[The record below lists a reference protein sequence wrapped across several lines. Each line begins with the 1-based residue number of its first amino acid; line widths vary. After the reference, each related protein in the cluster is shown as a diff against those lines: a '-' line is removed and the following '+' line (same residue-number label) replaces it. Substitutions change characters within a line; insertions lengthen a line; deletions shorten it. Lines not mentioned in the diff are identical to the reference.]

1 MIHGRNL
8 IVALD
13 GVAIAAAKT
22 CSLDLDQSFLE
33 ACSPVSG
40 RTHTKIPTTYNWG
53 VSVDGLIA
61 DNSTPT
67 VDLEDKLIAGTKC
80 LLTFTDGSGNRR
92 AGFVYVKS
100 CKESGSVGNLA
111 TYSASFESTGPLYKY
126 IQVKLEFDQGTDG
139 CKLVATGGSHLE
151 YDFQASAQDG
161 VALADLR
168 IPKKGYLYV
177 PTSEVWAIFH
187 SETANTISQ
196 AFDYADEDYLN
207 RYYYKYNEGGVTML
221 PIDPDDMHTYNYVVA
236 CNEKTTAFFLY
247 E

>member
-13 GVAIAAAKT
+13 GVAVAAAKT

-40 RTHTKIPTTYNWG
+40 RTHTKIPTTYDWG

-61 DNSTPT
+61 NNSSPT
-67 VDLEDKLIAGTKC
+67 VNLDDKLIAGTKC

-100 CKESGSVGNLA
+100 CKESGPVGGLA
-111 TYSASFESTGPLYKY
+111 TYSASFKSTGPLYKY
-126 IQVKLEFDQGTDG
+126 QELSFGTIQGGDTFAICVVDG
-139 CKLVATGGSHLE
+139 EIS
-151 YDFQASAQDG
+151 YDFQSSGTETLGLQ
-161 VALADLR
+161 VT
-168 IPKKGYLYV
+168 
-177 PTSEVWAIFH
+177 PTTKSVLFVSITEDWAVFK
-187 SETANTISQ
+187 NTLEQIEGFIATQ
-196 AFDYADEDYLN
+196 HDDYLD
-207 RYYYKYNEGGVTML
+207 ECL
-221 PIDPDDMHTYNYVVA
+221 VA
-236 CNEKTTAFFLY
+236 CGWRNSKAIPLETGQAYTVLIDDHAGIPRICWLLY

>member
-13 GVAIAAAKT
+13 GVAVAGAKS
-22 CSLDLDQSFLE
+22 CSLQLSQNFIE
-33 ACSPVSG
+33 ACAPNSG
-40 RTHTKIPTTYNWG
+40 RVHEKIPTTYEWS
-53 VSVDGLIA
+53 VSVDCLVP
-61 DNSTPT
+61 NSNLP
-67 VDLEDKLIAGTKC
+67 VSLKDKLIAGTKC
-80 LLTFTDGSGNRR
+80 LLTFTDGDGDNR

-100 CKESGSVGNLA
+100 CDEGGTVGSLA
-111 TYSASFESTGPLYKY
+111 TFKASFEPSGALYKY
-126 IQVKLEFDQGTDG
+126 TQVNLAFDQGTYG

-151 YDFQASAQDG
+151 YDFQASSQEG

-187 SETANTISQ
+187 SETASTISQ
-196 AFDYADEDYLN
+196 AFYYADEDVLD
-207 RYYYKYNEGGVTML
+207 RYFYKYNEFGVNML
-221 PIDPDDMHTYNYVVA
+221 PIDPYDMHTYNYVVA
-236 CNEKTTAFFLY
+236 CNEKTTAIFLY

>member
-13 GVAIAAAKT
+13 GVAVAAAKT
-22 CSLDLDQSFLE
+22 CSLDIDQSFLE

-40 RTHTKIPTTYNWG
+40 RTHTKIPTTYDWG

-61 DNSTPT
+61 NNSTPT
-67 VDLEDKLIAGTKC
+67 VSLQDRLIAGTKC
-80 LLTFTDGSGNRR
+80 LLTFTDGSGNLR
-92 AGFVYVKS
+92 AGYVYVKS
-100 CKESGSVGNLA
+100 CKESGSVGGLA

-126 IQVKLEFDQGTDG
+126 TQVNLKYDQGTDG
-139 CKLVATGGSHLE
+139 CKLVAAGANLG
-151 YDFQASAQDG
+151 YDFQASSQDG

-177 PTSEVWAIFH
+177 PTNEVWAIFH
-187 SETANTISQ
+187 SQTASNISQ
-196 AFDYADEDYLN
+196 AFYYADEQELD
-207 RYYYKYNEGGVTML
+207 RCYYKYNEGGVTIL
-221 PIDPDDMHTYNYVVA
+221 PIDPDDMHTYDYVVA
-236 CNEKTTAFFLY
+236 CNEKTTAIFLY

>member
-13 GVAIAAAKT
+13 GVAVAAAKT
-22 CSLDLDQSFLE
+22 CSLDLDRSFLE
-33 ACSPVSG
+33 SCSPVSG
-40 RTHTKIPTTYNWG
+40 QVHTKIPTTYDWG

-61 DNSTPT
+61 NSSSPT
-67 VDLEDKLIAGTKC
+67 VSLEDKLIEGTKC

-100 CKESGSVGNLA
+100 CKESGPVGGLA

-126 IQVKLEFDQGTDG
+126 MQVNLYFDQGTDG
-139 CKLVATGGSHLE
+139 CKLVAAGSNLE
-151 YDFQASAQDG
+151 YDFRVPSQDG

-187 SETANTISQ
+187 SETASNISQ
-196 AFDYADEDYLN
+196 SFYYANEEVLD
-207 RYYYKYNEGGVTML
+207 RYYYKYNEGGVTIL

-236 CNEKTTAFFLY
+236 CNEKTTAIFLY

>member
-1 MIHGRNL
+1 MIHGKNL

-13 GVAIAAAKT
+13 GVAVAAAKS
-22 CSLDLDQSFLE
+22 CSLDMDRNFLE

-40 RTHTKIPTTYNWG
+40 TTLTKIPTSYDWG

-61 DNSTPT
+61 NNSSPT
-67 VDLEDKLIAGTKC
+67 VNLQDLLIAGTKC

-100 CKESGSVGNLA
+100 CKEAGAVGNLA

-126 IQVKLEFDQGTDG
+126 TQVNLYFAQGTDG
-139 CKLVATGGSHLE
+139 CQLVADGANLG
-151 YDFQASAQDG
+151 YDFQASSEDG
-161 VALADLR
+161 VALADLH

-196 AFDYADEDYLN
+196 AFDYADEQTLD

-221 PIDPDDMHTYNYVVA
+221 PMDPDDMHTYNYVVA
-236 CNEKTTAFFLY
+236 CNEETTAIFLY

>member
-22 CSLDLDQSFLE
+22 CSLDMDQSFLE

-40 RTHTKIPTTYNWG
+40 RTHTKIPTTYDWG
-53 VSVDGLIA
+53 VSVDGLVA
-61 DNSTPT
+61 NYSSPT
-67 VDLEDKLIAGTKC
+67 VSLQDRLIAGTKC

-111 TYSASFESTGPLYKY
+111 TYSASFESTGPLYKCSIY
-126 IQVKLEFDQGTDG
+126 NIDYFIEGNSKQVS
-139 CKLVATGGSHLE
+139 VSATGVISYIWTGGAGILGVGFTISKRARLVSFLTGSWVV
-151 YDFQASAQDG
+151 YNASFEDVKSYLSNQDG
-161 VALADLR
+161 ITLNSYAVAN
-168 IPKKGYLYV
+168 
-177 PTSEVWAIFH
+177 
-187 SETANTISQ
+187 NTTIG
-196 AFDYADEDYLN
+196 DIYIEP
-207 RYYYKYNEGGVTML
+207 GVYTML
-221 PIDPDDMHTYNYVVA
+221 GFRYSSP
-236 CNEKTTAFFLY
+236 TTFVLLY

>member
-1 MIHGRNL
+1 MILGRNL

-13 GVAIAAAKT
+13 GVAVAAAKT
-22 CSLDLDQSFLE
+22 CSLDMDQSFLE

-40 RTHTKIPTTYNWG
+40 RTHTKIPTTYDWG
-53 VSVDGLIA
+53 VSVDGLVA
-61 DNSTPT
+61 NNSSPT
-67 VDLEDKLIAGTKC
+67 VSLQDRLIAGTKC

-100 CKESGSVGNLA
+100 CKESGPVGGLA

-126 IQVKLEFDQGTDG
+126 IQVNLEFYQGTDG
-139 CKLVATGGSHLE
+139 CKLVAAGAHLG
-151 YDFQASAQDG
+151 YDFQASSQDG

-187 SETANTISQ
+187 SETASNISQ
-196 AFDYADEDYLN
+196 SFYYADEEYLN

-236 CNEKTTAFFLY
+236 CNEKTTAIFLY

>member
-13 GVAIAAAKT
+13 GVAVAAAKT
-22 CSLDLDQSFLE
+22 CSLQLSQNFIE
-33 ACSPVSG
+33 TCSPDSG
-40 RTHTKIPTTYNWG
+40 RVHDKIPTTYDWS
-53 VSVDGLIA
+53 VSVDCLVP
-61 DNSTPT
+61 NSNLP
-67 VDLEDKLIAGTKC
+67 VSLKDKLIAGTKC
-80 LLTFTDGSGNRR
+80 LLTFTDGDGDNR

-100 CKESGSVGNLA
+100 CDESGNIGSLA
-111 TYSASFESTGPLYKY
+111 TFKASFEPSGALYKY
-126 IQVKLEFDQGTDG
+126 TQVNLEFDQGTDG
-139 CKLVATGGSHLE
+139 CKLVAAGAHLE
-151 YDFQASAQDG
+151 YDFQASPQDG
-161 VALADLR
+161 VDLADLR

-187 SETANTISQ
+187 SENASTISQ
-196 AFDYADEDYLN
+196 AFDYADEEVLD
-207 RYYYKYNEGGVTML
+207 RYFYKYNEGGVTML